1 MPSVSFQIPP
11 GPQAQSGCLLLS
23 LVLSKWMVLRN
34 IIFPAISVNKD
45 VTVISEL
52 MSLEGTQKEKSACH
66 LAATRLQP
74 LLMVSRKEAQD
85 VKSTEY
91 WPQIAETHI
100 KGIISVSPDSCIF
113 PYIEKH

>member
-1 MPSVSFQIPP
+1 MS
-11 GPQAQSGCLLLS
+11 QSSAMTALQCE
-23 LVLSKWMVLRN
+23 LV
-34 IIFPAISVNKD
+34 
-45 VTVISEL
+45 
-52 MSLEGTQKEKSACH
+52 SLEGTQKEKSACH

-74 LLMVSRKEAQD
+74 LLLVSPKEAQD

-100 KGIISVSPDSCIF
+100 KGIISVSSGSCIV

>member
-1 MPSVSFQIPP
+1 MS
-11 GPQAQSGCLLLS
+11 QSSAITALQCE
-23 LVLSKWMVLRN
+23 LV
-34 IIFPAISVNKD
+34 
-45 VTVISEL
+45 
-52 MSLEGTQKEKSACH
+52 SLERTQKEKNTCL
-66 LAATRLQP
+66 LAAIRLQP
-74 LLMVSRKEAQD
+74 LTEAQD